1 MGNKLKGV
9 HMKTNPVKQISLA
22 DFENDICRIKGV
34 ANTLYFLSLDVE
46 EMLEDSLILL
56 HQDLLKIVENAE
68 KVHELIKQTVKD
80 HK

>member
-1 MGNKLKGV
+1 
-9 HMKTNPVKQISLA
+9 MKTNPVKEISLA
-22 DFENDICRIKGV
+22 DFENDINRIKGV

-68 KVHELIKQTVKD
+68 KVHELIKQTVKANQ
-80 HK
+80 

>member
-1 MGNKLKGV
+1 
-9 HMKTNPVKQISLA
+9 MKTNPVKEIRLT
-22 DFENDICRIKGV
+22 DFENDINRIKGV

-68 KVHELIKQTVKD
+68 KVHELIKQTIKAN
-80 HK
+80 